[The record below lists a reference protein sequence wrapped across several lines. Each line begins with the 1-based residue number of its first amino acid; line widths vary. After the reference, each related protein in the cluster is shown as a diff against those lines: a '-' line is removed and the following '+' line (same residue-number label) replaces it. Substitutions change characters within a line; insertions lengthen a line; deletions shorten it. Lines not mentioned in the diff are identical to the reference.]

1 MKRTTGYIVAA
12 LGILILHRL
21 APVPA
26 VQHAGSAAIRA
37 AHVRTSIAPADDAG
51 SDDDGDGDDSG
62 ADDSK

>member
-1 MKRTTGYIVAA
+1 MKRTTGYIVTA

-21 APVPA
+21 GPVPA
-26 VQHAGSAAIRA
+26 VQHAGSAAIRT

-62 ADDSK
+62 DDSK